1 MVTPDRSR
9 APFATHPEGNTVRR
23 PTSRGLSALG
33 SLIAALSLAVAAC
46 GGSASSDPYELLIQS
61 SKATWSPVQI
71 NLGIQATGTGQTVSL
86 DPANIAI
93 VVDSAAG
100 KGAFHLSLPAA
111 QLGIPAAS
119 LAQLGITGSSID
131 IDIVDDGQAL
141 YAKSVV
147 FQPLL
152 QALLGS
158 SGKLP
163 SGDLTGWLKLGTNA
177 ELAAFGAMAGGGLGG
192 VKPSASASA
201 PTAASLKSD
210 LEAAGITLTF
220 AGVEKRNGADAQH
233 LKVAIDSTK
242 LANNPNFAA
251 GAGQNYASAAAAF
264 KQLALSGDVWLDS
277 ASKHLV
283 EMDLHIADSK
293 GSSGSADLALTAKD
307 PDGSVSL
314 AGPASS
320 VDVPMQ
326 ALFGQVLQMMGQQLG
341 G

>member
-1 MVTPDRSR
+1 M
-9 APFATHPEGNTVRR
+9 RR
-23 PTSRGLSALG
+23 PTFRGLSALA
-33 SLIAALSLAVAAC
+33 SLIAALTLVVAAC
-46 GGSASSDPYELLIQS
+46 GGAASSDPYELMIQS
-61 SKATWSPVQI
+61 SKAPWSPVQI
-71 NLGIQATGTGQTVSL
+71 NMGIKATGNGQTVSL

-119 LAQLGITGSSID
+119 LAQLGISGGSID
-131 IDIVDDGQAL
+131 IDIVEDGQAL
-141 YAKSVV
+141 YAKSAL

-177 ELAAFGAMAGGGLGG
+177 ELAAFGAMAGGSMGG
-192 VKPSASASA
+192 VKPSASAGA
-201 PTAASLKSD
+201 ATAASLKSD
-210 LEAAGITLTF
+210 LEAAGVTLTF
-220 AGVEKRNGADAQH
+220 AGTEKHNGADAQH

-251 GAGQNYASAAAAF
+251 GAGANYAQVAESL
-264 KQLALSGDVWLDS
+264 KQLTLSGDVWLDS

-283 EMDLHIADSK
+283 EMDLHMADSK
-293 GSSGSADLALTAKD
+293 GSSGTADFVVTAKD

-314 AGPASS
+314 ESPASS
-320 VDVPMQ
+320 VAVPMQ

>member
-1 MVTPDRSR
+1 M
-9 APFATHPEGNTVRR
+9 RR
-23 PTSRGLSALG
+23 PTFRGLSAVASG
-33 SLIAALSLAVAAC
+33 IAALALALAAC
-46 GGSASSDPYELLIQS
+46 GGAASSDPYELLIQS
-61 SKATWSPVQI
+61 SKTTWSPVQI
-71 NLGIQATGTGQTVSL
+71 NMGIKATGDGQTISL

-111 QLGIPAAS
+111 QLQIPAES
-119 LAQLGITGSSID
+119 LAMLGITGSSID

-141 YAKSVV
+141 YAKSPV
-147 FQPLL
+147 FKPLL

-163 SGDLTGWLKLGTNA
+163 AGDLTGWLKLGTNA
-177 ELAAFGAMAGGGLGG
+177 ELAAFGAMAGGGMGG
-192 VKPSASASA
+192 LKPSASATA
-201 PTAASLKSD
+201 ETAASLKTD
-210 LEAAGITLTF
+210 LDAAGVTLTF
-220 AGVEKRNGADAQH
+220 AGVEKHNGVDAQH

-251 GAGQNYASAAAAF
+251 GAGRNYAQVAESL
-264 KQLALSGDVWLDS
+264 KQLALSGDVWLDP
-277 ASKHLV
+277 ASKHLI
-283 EMDLHIADSK
+283 EMDLHMADAK
-293 GSSGSADLALTAKD
+293 GSSGSADLTVTAKD

-320 VDVPMQ
+320 VEVPMQ